1 MCSALIIL
9 QSAAE
14 FGASFLLLFRIVL
27 LGNWIEKALTTD
39 RFEARAVLQLEFL
52 ISFLLI
58 YKEKP

>member
-14 FGASFLLLFRIVL
+14 FGASFLLLLRIV
-27 LGNWIEKALTTD
+27 GNWIEKALTTD

-58 YKEKP
+58 YKEKS